1 MVGLKK
7 QGKLLFGQG
16 DFDGAVK
23 RYSKAIEKG
32 PKWDILLLRAK
43 AYFELKNYEWVQ
55 IDCDTCLNFNPRCL
69 QALLLKA
76 KVHCIEGKKDLAVNC
91 YKKCLEIDS
100 NCSEATEGYKNCAVQ
115 TNSDPKAGLEDPE
128 VQKILKNPTFAK
140 RSPSH
145 PRTRFQ
151 H

>member
-7 QGKLLFGQG
+7 QGKDLFKNG
-16 DFDGAVK
+16 DFSGAVK
-23 RYSKAIEKG
+23 KYSKSIEKG

-43 AYFELKNYEWVQ
+43 AYFELKNYDWVQ

-91 YKKCLEIDS
+91 YKKALEIDS